1 MLALGQTRTALHLC
15 ALRANFRA
23 CNLGQR
29 AYSGP
34 TSRGVARHPPH
45 RSITHHSSKRVSP
58 TLIADASRMS
68 AQGSDVPDIVSA
80 QWLKDRLA
88 DVKVLDASWYLPVHK
103 RDAVEEFK
111 ASRLPGA
118 QFFDLDAISD
128 TSVDLPHMLPSEAA
142 FAAAADALCINP
154 DDTIVVYDRLGAFS
168 SPRAWWTWHVFGHK
182 RVAVLDGGLP
192 AWVEAGSELEST
204 PVSDSALTAPGAAAA
219 AAQGPDAG
227 VRPDSRYPAHLDSSQ
242 VASWRDV
249 LAAVEAGTTGN
260 LVDARPAGRWRGEAP
275 EVRPGLASGHIP
287 GSKNLPWDA
296 VQSGGRFK
304 PAEQLRAA
312 FQGAGADLGRPLTLS
327 CGSGTT
333 ACVLLLAARRAAPGA
348 RATVYD
354 GSWSEWGGLPGV
366 PVAKGAA

>member
-1 MLALGQTRTALHLC
+1 
-15 ALRANFRA
+15 
-23 CNLGQR
+23 
-29 AYSGP
+29 
-34 TSRGVARHPPH
+34 
-45 RSITHHSSKRVSP
+45 
-58 TLIADASRMS
+58 MS

-204 PVSDSALTAPGAAAA
+204 PV
-219 AAQGPDAG
+219 
-227 VRPDSRYPAHLDSSQ
+227 
-242 VASWRDV
+242 ASWRDV